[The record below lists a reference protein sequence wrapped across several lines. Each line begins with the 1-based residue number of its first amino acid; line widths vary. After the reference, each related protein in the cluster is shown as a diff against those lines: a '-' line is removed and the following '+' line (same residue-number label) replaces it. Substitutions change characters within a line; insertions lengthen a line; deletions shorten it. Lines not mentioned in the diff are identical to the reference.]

1 MAFMNKA
8 GIKISYDCQSLIDE
22 LKQDIEEFGSH
33 LILNVVVQDVEG
45 VTIYKDYNF
54 IENDPA
60 TEFKLEPGEACKN
73 NCCHSAYDVRKR
85 ERIVLK
91 SGSNFRDFLKNIS

>member
-33 LILNVVVQDVEG
+33 LILDVVVQDVEG

-60 TEFKLEPGEACKN
+60 TEFTLEPGERVVKMTAATLLMMYEKEN
-73 NCCHSAYDVRKR
+73 
-85 ERIVLK
+85 EL
-91 SGSNFRDFLKNIS
+91 L

>member
-8 GIKISYDCQSLIDE
+8 GIKISYDCRELIDE
-22 LKQDIEEFGSH
+22 LKQDIAEFGSH
-33 LILNVVVQDVEG
+33 LILDVVVQDVEG

-60 TEFKLEPGEACKN
+60 TEFTLEPGE
-73 NCCHSAYDVRKR
+73 
-85 ERIVLK
+85 RIVKMTAATLLMMCEK
-91 SGSNFRDFLKNIS
+91 ENELL

>member
-33 LILNVVVQDVEG
+33 LILDVVVQDVEG

-54 IENDPA
+54 IENDSA
-60 TEFKLEPGEACKN
+60 TEFTLEPGE
-73 NCCHSAYDVRKR
+73 
-85 ERIVLK
+85 RIVKMTAATLLMMYEK
-91 SGSNFRDFLKNIS
+91 ENELL

>member
-33 LILNVVVQDVEG
+33 LILDVVVQDVEG

-54 IENDPA
+54 VENDPA
-60 TEFKLEPGEACKN
+60 TEFTLEPGERVVKMTAATLLMMYEKEN
-73 NCCHSAYDVRKR
+73 
-85 ERIVLK
+85 EL
-91 SGSNFRDFLKNIS
+91 L

>member
-33 LILNVVVQDVEG
+33 LILDVVVQDVEG

-54 IENDPA
+54 IENDPV
-60 TEFKLEPGEACKN
+60 TEFTLEPGE
-73 NCCHSAYDVRKR
+73 
-85 ERIVLK
+85 RIVKMTAATLLMMYEK
-91 SGSNFRDFLKNIS
+91 ENELL

>member
-1 MAFMNKA
+1 VAFLNKA

-33 LILNVVVQDVEG
+33 LILDVVVQDVEG

-60 TEFKLEPGEACKN
+60 TESTLEPGE
-73 NCCHSAYDVRKR
+73 
-85 ERIVLK
+85 RIVKMTAATLLMMYEK
-91 SGSNFRDFLKNIS
+91 ENELL

>member
-33 LILNVVVQDVEG
+33 LILDVVVQDVEG
-45 VTIYKDYNF
+45 ITIYKDYNF

-60 TEFKLEPGEACKN
+60 TEFTLEPGE
-73 NCCHSAYDVRKR
+73 
-85 ERIVLK
+85 RIVKMTAATLLMMYEK
-91 SGSNFRDFLKNIS
+91 ENELL

>member
-8 GIKISYDCQSLIDE
+8 GIKISYDCRNLINE

-33 LILNVVVQDVEG
+33 LILDVVVQDVEG
-45 VTIYKDYNF
+45 ATIYKDYNF

-60 TEFKLEPGEACKN
+60 TEFKLEPGERLVKMTAATLLMMYEKEN
-73 NCCHSAYDVRKR
+73 
-85 ERIVLK
+85 EL
-91 SGSNFRDFLKNIS
+91 L

>member
-33 LILNVVVQDVEG
+33 LILDVVVQDVEG
-45 VTIYKDYNF
+45 TTIYKDYNF

-60 TEFKLEPGEACKN
+60 TEFTLEPGERVVKMTAATLLMMYEKEN
-73 NCCHSAYDVRKR
+73 
-85 ERIVLK
+85 EL
-91 SGSNFRDFLKNIS
+91 L

>member
-33 LILNVVVQDVEG
+33 LILDVVVQDVEG
-45 VTIYKDYNF
+45 ITIYKDYNF
-54 IENDPA
+54 IENDPE
-60 TEFKLEPGEACKN
+60 TEFTLEPGE
-73 NCCHSAYDVRKR
+73 
-85 ERIVLK
+85 RIVKMTAATLLMMYEK
-91 SGSNFRDFLKNIS
+91 ENELF

>member
-8 GIKISYDCQSLIDE
+8 GIKISYDCRELIDE
-22 LKQDIEEFGSH
+22 LKQDIAEFGSH
-33 LILNVVVQDVEG
+33 LILDVVVQNVEG

-60 TEFKLEPGEACKN
+60 TEFTLEPGE
-73 NCCHSAYDVRKR
+73 
-85 ERIVLK
+85 RIVKMTAATLLMMYEK
-91 SGSNFRDFLKNIS
+91 ENELL

>member
-33 LILNVVVQDVEG
+33 LILDVVVQDVEG
-45 VTIYKDYNF
+45 ATIYKDYNF
-54 IENDPA
+54 IENDPE
-60 TEFKLEPGEACKN
+60 TEFTLEPGE
-73 NCCHSAYDVRKR
+73 
-85 ERIVLK
+85 RIVKMTAATLLMMYEK
-91 SGSNFRDFLKNIS
+91 ENELL

>member
-8 GIKISYDCQSLIDE
+8 GIKISYDCRELIDE
-22 LKQDIEEFGSH
+22 LKQDIAEFGSH
-33 LILNVVVQDVEG
+33 LILDVVVQDVEG

-60 TEFKLEPGEACKN
+60 TEFTLEPGERVVKMTAATLLMMYEKEN
-73 NCCHSAYDVRKR
+73 
-85 ERIVLK
+85 EL
-91 SGSNFRDFLKNIS
+91 L

>member
-1 MAFMNKA
+1 MNKA

-33 LILNVVVQDVEG
+33 LILDVVVQDVEG

-54 IENDPA
+54 IENDPV
-60 TEFKLEPGEACKN
+60 TEFTLEPGE
-73 NCCHSAYDVRKR
+73 
-85 ERIVLK
+85 RIVKMTAATLLMMYEK
-91 SGSNFRDFLKNIS
+91 ENELF

>member
-22 LKQDIEEFGSH
+22 LKQDIAEFGSR
-33 LILNVVVQDVEG
+33 LILDVVVQDVEG

-54 IENDPA
+54 IENDPE
-60 TEFKLEPGEACKN
+60 TEFTLEPGE
-73 NCCHSAYDVRKR
+73 
-85 ERIVLK
+85 RIVKMTAATLLMMYEK
-91 SGSNFRDFLKNIS
+91 ENELL

>member
-8 GIKISYDCQSLIDE
+8 GINISDDCRELIDE
-22 LKQDIEEFGSH
+22 LQQDIAEFGSR
-33 LILNVVVQDVEG
+33 LILDVVVQDVEG

-60 TEFKLEPGEACKN
+60 TEFTLEPGE
-73 NCCHSAYDVRKR
+73 
-85 ERIVLK
+85 RIAKMTAATLLMMYEK
-91 SGSNFRDFLKNIS
+91 ENELL

>member
-1 MAFMNKA
+1 MVFMNKA

-33 LILNVVVQDVEG
+33 LILDVVVQDVEG

-60 TEFKLEPGEACKN
+60 TEFTLEPGE
-73 NCCHSAYDVRKR
+73 
-85 ERIVLK
+85 RIVKMTAATLLMMYEK
-91 SGSNFRDFLKNIS
+91 ENELL

>member
-1 MAFMNKA
+1 MNKA

-33 LILNVVVQDVEG
+33 LILDVVVQDVDG

-60 TEFKLEPGEACKN
+60 TKFTLEPGE
-73 NCCHSAYDVRKR
+73 
-85 ERIVLK
+85 RIVKMTAATLLMMYEK
-91 SGSNFRDFLKNIS
+91 ENELL

>member
-1 MAFMNKA
+1 MAFMNKV
-8 GIKISYDCQSLIDE
+8 GIKISYDCQSLINE

-33 LILNVVVQDVEG
+33 LILDVVVQDVEG

-60 TEFKLEPGEACKN
+60 TEFTLEPGERVVKMTAATLLMMYEKEN
-73 NCCHSAYDVRKR
+73 
-85 ERIVLK
+85 EL
-91 SGSNFRDFLKNIS
+91 L

>member
-8 GIKISYDCQSLIDE
+8 GIKISYDCRNLIDE

-33 LILNVVVQDVEG
+33 LILDVVVQDVEG
-45 VTIYKDYNF
+45 ITIYKDYNF

-60 TEFKLEPGEACKN
+60 TEFTLEPGE
-73 NCCHSAYDVRKR
+73 
-85 ERIVLK
+85 RIVKMTAATLLMMYEK
-91 SGSNFRDFLKNIS
+91 ENELL

>member
-8 GIKISYDCQSLIDE
+8 GIKISYNCRELIDE

-33 LILNVVVQDVEG
+33 LILDVVVQDVEG

-54 IENDPA
+54 IEDDPA
-60 TEFKLEPGEACKN
+60 TEFTLEPGK
-73 NCCHSAYDVRKR
+73 
-85 ERIVLK
+85 RIVKMTAATLLMMYEK
-91 SGSNFRDFLKNIS
+91 ENELL

>member
-22 LKQDIEEFGSH
+22 LKQDIMEFGSH
-33 LILNVVVQDVEG
+33 LILDVVVQDVEG

-60 TEFKLEPGEACKN
+60 TEFTLEPGERVVKMTAATLLMMYEKEN
-73 NCCHSAYDVRKR
+73 
-85 ERIVLK
+85 EL
-91 SGSNFRDFLKNIS
+91 L

>member
-33 LILNVVVQDVEG
+33 LILDVVVQDVEG
-45 VTIYKDYNF
+45 VTLYKDYNF

-60 TEFKLEPGEACKN
+60 TEFALEPGERVVKMTAATLLMMYEKEN
-73 NCCHSAYDVRKR
+73 
-85 ERIVLK
+85 EL
-91 SGSNFRDFLKNIS
+91 L

>member
-33 LILNVVVQDVEG
+33 LILDVVVQDVEG

-54 IENDPA
+54 IENDPV
-60 TEFKLEPGEACKN
+60 TEFTLEPGE
-73 NCCHSAYDVRKR
+73 
-85 ERIVLK
+85 RIVKMTAATLLMMYEK
-91 SGSNFRDFLKNIS
+91 ENELF

>member
-8 GIKISYDCQSLIDE
+8 GIKISYDCRELIDE
-22 LKQDIEEFGSH
+22 LKQDIAEFGSH
-33 LILNVVVQDVEG
+33 LILDVVVQDVEG

-60 TEFKLEPGEACKN
+60 TEFTLEPGE
-73 NCCHSAYDVRKR
+73 
-85 ERIVLK
+85 RIAKMTAATLLMMYEK
-91 SGSNFRDFLKNIS
+91 ENELL

>member
-33 LILNVVVQDVEG
+33 LILDVVVQDVDG

-60 TEFKLEPGEACKN
+60 TEFTLEPGE
-73 NCCHSAYDVRKR
+73 
-85 ERIVLK
+85 RIVKMTAATLLMMYEK
-91 SGSNFRDFLKNIS
+91 ENELL